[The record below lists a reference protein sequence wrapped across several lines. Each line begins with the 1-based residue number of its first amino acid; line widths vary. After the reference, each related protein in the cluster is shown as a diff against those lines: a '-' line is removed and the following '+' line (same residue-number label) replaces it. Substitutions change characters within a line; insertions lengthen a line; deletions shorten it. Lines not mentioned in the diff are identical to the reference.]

1 MDTKKLFRFL
11 SVIFICV
18 LFVILTAALLGQR
31 FYGNY
36 QPREIQ
42 VAILEQESFDLEPP
56 QKKTECLV
64 VTNSEEANSAH
75 AYNEIQGIFSQLK
88 VRADYVD
95 LSREEL
101 PAYDA
106 YEKVVLA
113 AEDYDRLGARASDL
127 MDWVGNG
134 GNLMIFFPPQA
145 GSVFQSISAGL
156 GIREVGREMYEL
168 PGIRMKTDFLLGGK
182 GKDFMVEEPY
192 ESSLSLSL
200 NEDCTVHIVSVD
212 DRELPVLW
220 ERKYKDGTIVF
231 DNFGIMEKAYRGI
244 HAAGYSLL
252 GEAFAWPVI
261 NGSSFYLDDFPSP
274 VPSGASEYIQRDY
287 GISVKDFYT
296 NVWWSDLLK
305 LSEKY
310 GCRYNGMVIED
321 YNDQV
326 EAPFKPNQNIQRFQY
341 FGSSLLKNGG
351 EIGLHGYNHIPLCL
365 KGFDKSFGDGYVQG
379 TYDRLFD
386 YGYWNSKEDME
397 AAMHEL
403 VRFTEKL
410 FPQASASVYVPPSN
424 ILSEEARSILAE
436 EFPDIKAI
444 ASIYFK
450 GDVEYTQDFEVAADG
465 LVETPRIISGY
476 IIDPYMEMAAL
487 SELNLHYVNSHFQ
500 HPDDVL
506 DPDRGAEAG
515 WEAMRSRLEE
525 YLAWLYGA
533 APDIRNL
540 TASEMAGAVQ
550 RYFYLDAV
558 QEVTEDE
565 IRLSLTNFKGDGYL
579 LIRINGRMPMD
590 TASCI
595 SGGEL
600 TDMGGG
606 LFLIKADDSNIVI
619 TRGGE

>member
-1 MDTKKLFRFL
+1 M
-11 SVIFICV
+11 
-18 LFVILTAALLGQR
+18 
-31 FYGNY
+31 
-36 QPREIQ
+36 
-42 VAILEQESFDLEPP
+42 EPP

-113 AEDYDRLGARASDL
+113 AEDYDQLGARASDL

-200 NEDCTVHIVSVD
+200 NEDCTVHIVSAD

-296 NVWWSDLLK
+296 NVWWPDLLK

-365 KGFDKSFGDGYVQG
+365 KGFDKASG
-379 TYDRLFD
+379 TAMYREPTIGCSIMVIGIQKKIWKPPCMNWSVLQRNCFHRLRPVSMSLLPIFCPKKPEA
-386 YGYWNSKEDME
+386 YWLKNFRILRPLPAFILK
-397 AAMHEL
+397 AMW
-403 VRFTEKL
+403 
-410 FPQASASVYVPPSN
+410 N
-424 ILSEEARSILAE
+424 IPRILRWLPMDSWKRRVSYPVISSILIWKWRP
-436 EFPDIKAI
+436 FP
-444 ASIYFK
+444 S
-450 GDVEYTQDFEVAADG
+450 
-465 LVETPRIISGY
+465 
-476 IIDPYMEMAAL
+476 
-487 SELNLHYVNSHFQ
+487 
-500 HPDDVL
+500 
-506 DPDRGAEAG
+506 
-515 WEAMRSRLEE
+515 
-525 YLAWLYGA
+525 
-533 APDIRNL
+533 
-540 TASEMAGAVQ
+540 
-550 RYFYLDAV
+550 
-558 QEVTEDE
+558 
-565 IRLSLTNFKGDGYL
+565 
-579 LIRINGRMPMD
+579 
-590 TASCI
+590 
-595 SGGEL
+595 
-600 TDMGGG
+600 
-606 LFLIKADDSNIVI
+606 
-619 TRGGE
+619 

>member
-200 NEDCTVHIVSVD
+200 NEDCTVHIVSAD

-410 FPQASASVYVPPSN
+410 FPQASAIVYVPPSN

-515 WEAMRSRLEE
+515 WETMRSRLEE

-533 APDIRNL
+533 VPDIRNL